1 MRIRLQSRPA
11 KLLAVA
17 ATLALLTPYCLIAFG
32 RYRAARLA
40 ASDNRASLERAI
52 AMQPNDANLRE
63 HLARILLFS
72 DQDASDAVRNYRIAT
87 GMNPYSS
94 TSWLG
99 LAQAQLILGNQ
110 SASLQAAK
118 NAVDVDPTTPSVA
131 WEAANLFIIAGQTEA
146 ALREIRFV
154 LANDPG
160 MLLQGLQLVHRLE
173 PSAPKAVEVG
183 LPRDAATY
191 LAFITLL
198 ARQKDENKKDPMED
212 AKAVWPLLMGL
223 HQSFDP
229 KLSFYYLDSL
239 IKSGEAKDAIEYW
252 DEMAKRS
259 PEVARITQPGNL
271 IHNAG
276 FEYDTLN
283 GGFDWRYLSSQEVDL
298 HSETSD
304 AHEGRRSLLITFLG
318 QRTSDVGM
326 YQYIVLEP
334 NTRYRFRGFI
344 KSDLQT
350 ANGLQF
356 MLVDPTNQKHFFETE
371 DSVDDRHWREL
382 SAEFVTGPSAQ
393 LCTLMMVRSGGT
405 LVRGN
410 ALVDDLRL
418 EKVTQ

>member
-11 KLLAVA
+11 KLLALA
-17 ATLALLTPYCLIAFG
+17 ATLALLTPYCLIALG
-32 RYRAARLA
+32 RYRAARLGA
-40 ASDNRASLERAI
+40 RDDRASLERAI
-52 AMQPNDANLRE
+52 AMQPNDADFRD
-63 HLARILLFS
+63 HLARVLLFS
-72 DQDASDAVRNYRIAT
+72 DQNASEALRNYRIAT

-99 LAQAQLILGNQ
+99 LAQTQLILGNQ
-110 SASLQAAK
+110 AASLQATK
-118 NAVDVDPTTPSVA
+118 NAVEVDPTTPSVA
-131 WEAANLFIIAGQTEA
+131 WEAANLFITNGQTDA
-146 ALREIRFV
+146 ALPEIRFV

-173 PSAPKAVEVG
+173 PSVPKAVEVG

-198 ARQKDENKKDPMED
+198 AQQRDETKKDPLED

-223 HQSFDP
+223 HQPFDP
-229 KLSFYYLDSL
+229 KLSFYFLDSL
-239 IKSGEAKDAIEYW
+239 IKSGDAQDAIEYW
-252 DEMAKRS
+252 NEMAEQL
-259 PEVARITQPGNL
+259 PEIARLTQPGNL
-271 IHNAG
+271 IHNPS

-283 GGFDWRYLSSQEVDL
+283 GGFDWRYLGSQEVDL
-298 HSETSD
+298 RSETSD

-334 NTRYRFRGFI
+334 STRYRFRGFM

-356 MLVDPTNQKHFFETE
+356 MLVDIASQKHLVQTE
-371 DSVDDRHWREL
+371 DSVDDRHWREF
-382 SAEFVTGPSAQ
+382 SAEFVSGPKPE
-393 LCTLMMVRSGGT
+393 LCALMMVRSGGT